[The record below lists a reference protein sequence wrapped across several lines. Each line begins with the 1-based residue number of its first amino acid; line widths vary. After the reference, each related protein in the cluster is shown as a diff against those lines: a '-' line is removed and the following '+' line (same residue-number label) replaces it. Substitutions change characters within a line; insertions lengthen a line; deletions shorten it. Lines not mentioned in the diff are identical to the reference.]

1 MQLLSNR
8 KRVNQLNE
16 HSMSIVVNVYKKQL
30 SNVNHLICDNENLN
44 KAVARL
50 LNVPMI
56 GCASHR
62 LNLGVKHCILS
73 PYDDILDSVQK
84 IMLKLSNVKKS
95 AELRRKTTLRPII
108 RNVTRWSS
116 TYEMVTRYTE
126 LKPFLDTNDIDMIP
140 LLLSPAQE
148 QKLNKLIQ
156 CLKDFESVQK
166 FARKFE
172 YDESKNSFKL
182 LDFEIWK

>member
-1 MQLLSNR
+1 M
-8 KRVNQLNE
+8 
-16 HSMSIVVNVYKKQL
+16 NVYKKQL
-30 SNVNHLICDNENLN
+30 SNVKCLICDNENLN
-44 KAVARL
+44 KAIARL
-50 LNVPMI
+50 LNIPMI

-62 LNLGVKHCILS
+62 LNLAVKHSIVS

-108 RNVTRWSS
+108 RNVTRWSL

-126 LKPFLDTNDIDMIP
+126 LKPFLDTDDTDMIP

-156 CLKDFESVQK
+156 CLKDFEYV
-166 FARKFE
+166 
-172 YDESKNSFKL
+172 SKNCKKK
-182 LDFEIWK
+182 IR